1 LRYLSGWFE
10 RFGAKIRERARSNV
24 EGEAMLW
31 LIWIALM
38 LLTPVL
44 AGIRVWLQLR
54 AEAAQAASETA
65 GEIQ

>member
-1 LRYLSGWFE
+1 
-10 RFGAKIRERARSNV
+10 V
-24 EGEAMLW
+24 EEEAMLW

-54 AEAAQAASETA
+54 QEAAQAASEVT
-65 GEIQ
+65 GDIQ

>member
-1 LRYLSGWFE
+1 MW
-10 RFGAKIRERARSNV
+10 
-24 EGEAMLW
+24 W

-54 AEAAQAASETA
+54 GETVEAASESA
-65 GEIQ
+65 GDIQ